1 MQIGLV
7 GYAKSG
13 KTTIFN
19 ALAKSEAVT
28 DKYHNVHDQAHIAV
42 VQVLDE
48 RVSALADIYQPRK
61 TIYATIEYHDFPG
74 IFGDPTDSPE
84 SNIYAEVRNMDGYA
98 LVLRNFRDI
107 EMDTLY
113 GIPDPLIELGNIE
126 QEMILRDLIIAE
138 KRLERIKLSYK
149 RGVKTVAIQSE
160 ERILHGIGE
169 HLQQGLP
176 LRRMQLSPEDAKA
189 VKGFSFLSQKPMLIL
204 LNCAEDNLDD
214 QSLAKK
220 ALADMGFQTEVIA
233 GRYEEELSKLE
244 AAEAQV
250 FWEDM
255 GIAVSLEERFNHLC
269 YKMMG
274 YISFFTVG
282 AEEVRSW
289 TIQRGDNAVT
299 AAGRIHS
306 DMARGFIRAEC
317 FRYDDIVT
325 HGSEKVLREKGLFR
339 LEGKDYTIHDG
350 DVIFIRFNV

>member
-1 MQIGLV
+1 MQIGLI

-28 DKYHNVHDQAHIAV
+28 DKYHNVHDHAHIAV
-42 VQVLDE
+42 VQVPDK
-48 RVSALADIYQPRK
+48 RVSTLADIYQPQK
-61 TIYATIEYHDFPG
+61 TIHATIEYHDFPG
-74 IFGDPTDSPE
+74 IFGDPTDSHE
-84 SNIYAEVRNMDGYA
+84 SNIYAEVRSMDGYA
-98 LVLRNFRDI
+98 LVLRSFRDI

-113 GIPDPLIELGNIE
+113 GTTDPLIELGNIE
-126 QEMILRDLIIAE
+126 QEMVLRDLIVAE

-149 RGVKTVAIQSE
+149 RGVKTVAIQAE
-160 ERILHGIGE
+160 ERILHGISE

-176 LRRMQLSPEDAKA
+176 LRGMQWSPEDAKA

-204 LNCAEDNLDD
+204 LNCAEDDLND
-214 QSLAKK
+214 QSSAKK
-220 ALADMGFQTEVIA
+220 ALLEKGYPTEVIA

-244 AAEAQV
+244 SEEAQA
-250 FWEDM
+250 FWEEM
-255 GIAVSLEERFNHLC
+255 GIAVSVDERLNQLC

-282 AEEVRSW
+282 AEEVRAW

-317 FRYDDIVT
+317 FRYDDIIA
-325 HGSEKVLREKGLFR
+325 HGSDKVLRQKGLFR
-339 LEGKDYTIHDG
+339 LEGRDYTIQDG